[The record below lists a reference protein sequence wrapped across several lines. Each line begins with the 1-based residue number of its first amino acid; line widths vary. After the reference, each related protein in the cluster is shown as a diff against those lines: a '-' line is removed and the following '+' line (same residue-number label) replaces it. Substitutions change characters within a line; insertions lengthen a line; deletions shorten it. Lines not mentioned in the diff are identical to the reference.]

1 MVMVVIIFIF
11 ILVILF
17 LVSDRHYVYGYAMML
32 MRMVPIIQC
41 IVMVVNSLMLLGI
54 IIMIVFMIADQC
66 ECNAYMVWGPMPFG
80 VALASSTASTVC

>member
-1 MVMVVIIFIF
+1 MADSSYTKWQISVFSAFIF

-41 IVMVVNSLMLLGI
+41 IVMVVNYLMLLGI
-54 IIMIVFMIADQC
+54 IIMIVFVRMLIVNGLQ
-66 ECNAYMVWGPMPFG
+66 YIFLIFIG
-80 VALASSTASTVC
+80 LLL